1 MKETIKKDLSV
12 ETLRGLA
19 IILVVMGHVIGSK
32 SDGGMKVADDSF
44 LRHLYYTFQYLRMPL
59 FTVISGWVYALRPAT
74 FGYWK
79 EFSLKK
85 IRRILLPLIFV
96 GGTYYIVQNL
106 VPGTNFSYPLR
117 HIWRILIFPYTLYWY
132 LMALFI
138 CFLLI
143 SFIDVQKL
151 IDKLPNWSILFG
163 LALLLLIFRDT
174 IIPKTFPNYFGFKG
188 AIYLFP
194 FFVLGIGIKR
204 FDTFFRNRT
213 FLWTVGSILVIG
225 IIIQQLAWYG
235 LIDYHFSA
243 NGGLGLLIGVTGVIM
258 CLRIHLV
265 VDWLVWMG
273 KFAYTIYLFHSF
285 GTSGGRILLND
296 MGIHQTA
303 FVFFISLGVG
313 LAFPILVELIL
324 DRYPIPRMLFL
335 GRAMK
340 KPDTRKK
347 RVNPNRAK

>member
-59 FTVISGWVYALRPAT
+59 FTVISGWVYALRPVT
-74 FGYWK
+74 MEYWK

-85 IRRILLPLIFV
+85 IRRLLLPLIFV
-96 GGTYYIVQNL
+96 GGVYYIVQNL
-106 VPGTNFSYPLR
+106 VPGTNFSYPLKN
-117 HIWRILIFPYTLYWY
+117 IWHILILPYTLYWY

-138 CFLLI
+138 CFLVI
-143 SFIDVQKL
+143 SFIDSQKL
-151 IDKLPNWSILFG
+151 IDTVFSWSILFG
-163 LALLLLIFRDT
+163 AAILLLIFRDT
-174 IIPKTFPNYFGFKG
+174 IIPKSFPDYFGFEG

-204 FDTFFRNRT
+204 FASIFRSRIM
-213 FLWTVGSILVIG
+213 LWIISPVLVIG
-225 IIIQQLAWYG
+225 MIIQQLAWYG
-235 LIDYHFSA
+235 LIHYHFSPDE
-243 NGGLGLLIGVTGVIM
+243 GLGLVIGVTGVIM
-258 CLRIHLV
+258 CLRIHVV

-273 KFAYTIYLFHSF
+273 KYAYTIYLFHSF

-296 MGIHQTA
+296 MGIDQTTW
-303 FVFFISLGVG
+303 VFLISLGAG
-313 LAFPILVELIL
+313 LVFPILVELVL
-324 DRYPIPRMLFL
+324 DRYSITRMLFL
-335 GRAMK
+335 GRAWKNTEPPK
-340 KPDTRKK
+340 KTVRLKQ
-347 RVNPNRAK
+347 AK

>member
-32 SDGGMKVADDSF
+32 SDGGMRVADESF

-59 FTVISGWVYALRPAT
+59 FTVISGWVYALRPCTSAYLKDFT
-74 FGYWK
+74 
-79 EFSLKK
+79 LKK
-85 IRRILLPLIFV
+85 IRRIIFPLIFV

-106 VPGTNFSYPLR
+106 VPGTNFSYPIS
-117 HIWRILIFPYTLYWY
+117 HIWRIIIFPYTLYWY

-138 CFLLI
+138 VFSVI
-143 SFIDVQKL
+143 SVIDVQKL
-151 IDKLPNWSILFG
+151 ANKFSHWLILFG
-163 LALLLLIFRDT
+163 LAILLLIFRDT
-174 IIPKTFPNYFGFKG
+174 IIPRSFPNYFGFKG

-194 FFVLGIGIKR
+194 FFVLGVGMKR
-204 FDTFFRNRT
+204 FDTFFKNKR
-213 FLWTVGSILVIG
+213 FLWIVGSVLIVG

-235 LIDYHFSA
+235 IIDYHFSA
-243 NGGLGLLIGVTGVIM
+243 NGGLGLLIGVTGVII
-258 CLRIHLV
+258 CLRIHFV

-303 FVFFISLGVG
+303 FVFFISLGLG
-313 LAFPILVELIL
+313 LFFPILVETVF
-324 DRYPIPRMLFL
+324 DRYSWTRMLFL

-340 KPDTRKK
+340 KKDKGLK
-347 RVNPNRAK
+347 LSKS